1 MTRPSLVD
9 RSVGSV
15 RTGFGLCAL
24 AAGGSLDTHVHSFA
38 EFFYILEFERARAA
52 GVDATPL
59 HSCNEGLAK
68 IGAELRMG
76 DAVLSLTSGEI
87 GGLLERLS
95 LLAETQYPLLGLVCV
110 GYALSTVT
118 IEDADVVAKSGKTD
132 HPIVAFT
139 GRSEDRVAGTVFEI
153 SDAEIAASE
162 PMRSRLT
169 SAFWRRSPPA
179 STPGSMWTRDL
190 RPGAAHGQ
198 PRMPT
203 IPEGSRCFR
212 RSDEKGLHADEFEP
226 VRRRDRLAG
235 HLAVAYVQPRPQVRI
250 LLQGL
255 APALV
260 SKREG
265 ERQRRVIERE
275 GRGARDRAGHVGD
288 AIVNDAV
295 DHISRFRRIVLSIAR
310 VMSFGAAAPGSSTAP
325 AEPTFRRLA
334 TTAGVGE
341 RLALALHPKGF
352 VRNEHQ
358 RRKDCARLTP
368 AIFAVTNTA
377 RRRMARFTRTKIL
390 SGQRRRRR

>member
-15 RTGFGLCAL
+15 CTGFGLCAL

-153 SDAEIAASE
+153 SEAELAASDAYE
-162 PMRSRLT
+162 VAAYKRVLAPL
-169 SAFWRRSPPA
+169 A
-179 STPGSMWTRDL
+179 SGLNAWVYVDARFAPRG
-190 RPGAAHGQ
+190 GAWAA
-198 PRMPT
+198 
-203 IPEGSRCFR
+203 S
-212 RSDEKGLHADEFEP
+212 HAD
-226 VRRRDRLAG
+226 D
-235 HLAVAYVQPRPQVRI
+235 
-250 LLQGL
+250 
-255 APALV
+255 
-260 SKREG
+260 S
-265 ERQRRVIERE
+265 
-275 GRGARDRAGHVGD
+275 
-288 AIVNDAV
+288 
-295 DHISRFRRIVLSIAR
+295 
-310 VMSFGAAAPGSSTAP
+310 
-325 AEPTFRRLA
+325 
-334 TTAGVGE
+334 
-341 RLALALHPKGF
+341 
-352 VRNEHQ
+352 
-358 RRKDCARLTP
+358 
-368 AIFAVTNTA
+368 
-377 RRRMARFTRTKIL
+377 
-390 SGQRRRRR
+390 